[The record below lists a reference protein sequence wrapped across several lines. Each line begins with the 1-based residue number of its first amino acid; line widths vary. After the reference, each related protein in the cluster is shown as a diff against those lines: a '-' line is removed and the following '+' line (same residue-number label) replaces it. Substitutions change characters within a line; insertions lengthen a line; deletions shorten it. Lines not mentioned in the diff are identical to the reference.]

1 MRGRGKKKPSFTVA
15 ITSREGKNDTCGPTT
30 LMKHEI
36 VQVQENQV
44 GPPVSTNVEH
54 SSLMAETVL
63 TQNSSFTFKER
74 YQGPETQKI
83 ERRGKKKPNQE

>member
-1 MRGRGKKKPSFTVA
+1 
-15 ITSREGKNDTCGPTT
+15 
-30 LMKHEI
+30 MKHEI

-83 ERRGKKKPNQE
+83 ERRGKKKPNLAKTRQKKIINYN